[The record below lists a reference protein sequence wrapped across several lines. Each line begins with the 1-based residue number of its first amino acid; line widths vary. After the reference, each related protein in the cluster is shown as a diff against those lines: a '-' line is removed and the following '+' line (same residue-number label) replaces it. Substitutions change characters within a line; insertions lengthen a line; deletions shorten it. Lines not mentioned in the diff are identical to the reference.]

1 MAEPKAELRWVN
13 RGLVVARFGDKSVQV
28 GGEAM
33 LARDPDYVIY
43 ASTITTWDDGS
54 PIGGDELAD
63 VLDRVV
69 EAASRRGWKF
79 EVEWW

>member
-1 MAEPKAELRWVN
+1 MAGLEAELRWVN
-13 RGLVVARFGDKSVQV
+13 RGLVIARFGDVSVSV

-33 LARDPDYVIY
+33 LEGDPDFVIY
-43 ASTITTWDDGS
+43 ASTITAWDDGS

-69 EAASRRGWKF
+69 EAAARQDWKF
-79 EVEWW
+79 VIEW